1 MKYAVIA
8 DVHIWNHKRHGGA
21 LVRGINRRAQL
32 CLDVLREAV
41 RVANSEQARLIVAG
55 DLVDSAGP
63 IQPQLAAAI
72 RQTLVQAWQG
82 CWIIPGNHDMT
93 ADNDASLEIYETVG
107 RNILTAQ
114 GVNFCDQKPDICTM
128 SFDCN
133 MFRDTI
139 RDVGLLVGHFG
150 VYDATFPPYLR
161 SSKEAKH
168 VDTLF
173 AYMKERNIRCMM
185 LGDWHKRM
193 VWSKHDDMS
202 TATQGRLT
210 MPKHAHDMR
219 WIIQVGALCP
229 TGWDNPGLHG
239 YGTVALWDTETQK
252 MSWRGLPG
260 PRFCTVRSG
269 DEEAQTI
276 ADANRLGHK
285 LFLRRYFDGEKPVTP
300 EGVEAY
306 EAIPIAVEVAATY
319 ARACAREAGTIERQV
334 TVDALVSEW
343 LASAATPTDE
353 AQVLQQKVKEYLG

>member
-1 MKYAVIA
+1 MKYAVVA

-82 CWIIPGNHDMT
+82 CRIIPGNHDMT

-107 RNILTAQ
+107 QNILTAQ
-114 GVNFCDQKPDICTM
+114 GVSFYDQKPDICTM
-128 SFDCN
+128 SFDCD
-133 MFRDTI
+133 MFHDTI

-150 VYDATFPPYLR
+150 VYDDTFPPYLR

-168 VDTLF
+168 VDVLF

-185 LGDWHKRM
+185 LGDWH
-193 VWSKHDDMS
+193 
-202 TATQGRLT
+202 GRRT
-210 MPKHAHDMR
+210 WQRDGMTVM
-219 WIIQVGALCP
+219 QVGALCP
-229 TGWDNPGLHG
+229 TGWDNPGGLG
-239 YGTVALWDTETQK
+239 YGTVALWDTETQELT
-252 MSWRGLPG
+252 WRELPG
-260 PRFCTVRSG
+260 PRFCTVRSA

-285 LFLRRYFDGEKPVTP
+285 LFLRRYFDGERPDTP

-319 ARACAREAGTIERQV
+319 ARACARKTGTIERQV

-353 AQVLQQKVKEYLG
+353 AQVLQQKVKEYLGA

>member
-1 MKYAVIA
+1 MPKYAVVA

-21 LVRGINRRAQL
+21 LVRGVNLRAQL

-82 CWIIPGNHDMT
+82 CRIIPGNHDMT
-93 ADNDASLEIYETVG
+93 ADNDTSLEIYETVG

-128 SFDCN
+128 SFDCD
-133 MFRDTI
+133 MFHDTI

-150 VYDATFPPYLR
+150 VYDDTFPPYLR
-161 SSKEAKH
+161 SSKGAKH
-168 VDTLF
+168 VDVLF

-185 LGDWHKRM
+185 LGDWH
-193 VWSKHDDMS
+193 
-202 TATQGRLT
+202 GRRT
-210 MPKHAHDMR
+210 WQRDGMTVM
-219 WIIQVGALCP
+219 QVGALCP
-229 TGWDNPGLHG
+229 TGWDNLGGLG
-239 YGTVALWDTETQK
+239 YGTVALWDTETQELT
-252 MSWRGLPG
+252 WRELPG
-260 PRFCTVRSG
+260 PRFCTVRSAE
-269 DEEAQTI
+269 EEAQTI
-276 ADANRLGHK
+276 EEANRRGHK
-285 LFLRRYFDGEKPVTP
+285 LFLRRYFDGERPDTP

-306 EAIPIAVEVAATY
+306 EAIPIAVEIAATY

-353 AQVLQQKVKEYLG
+353 AQILQQKVKEYLGS

>member
-1 MKYAVIA
+1 MKYAVVA

-82 CWIIPGNHDMT
+82 CRIIPGNHDMT

-128 SFDCN
+128 SFDCD
-133 MFRDTI
+133 MFHDTI

-150 VYDATFPPYLR
+150 VYDDTFPPYLR

-168 VDTLF
+168 VDVLF

-185 LGDWHKRM
+185 LGDWHGRR
-193 VWSKHDDMS
+193 VWQRDGM
-202 TATQGRLT
+202 TVMQ
-210 MPKHAHDMR
+210 
-219 WIIQVGALCP
+219 IGALCP
-229 TGWDNPGLHG
+229 TGWDNPGLSG
-239 YGTVALWDTETQK
+239 YGTVALWDTETQE
-252 MSWRGLPG
+252 MTWRGLPG
-260 PRFCTVRSG
+260 PRFCTVRSA

-276 ADANRLGHK
+276 EEANRLGHK
-285 LFLRRYFDGEKPVTP
+285 LFLRRYFDGERPVAP

-306 EAIPIAVEVAATY
+306 EAIPIAVEIAATY
-319 ARACAREAGTIERQV
+319 ARACTRETGTIERQV

>member
-1 MKYAVIA
+1 MKYAVVA

-82 CWIIPGNHDMT
+82 CRIIPGNHDMT

-128 SFDCN
+128 SFDCD
-133 MFRDTI
+133 MFHDTI

-150 VYDATFPPYLR
+150 VYDDTFPPYLR

-168 VDTLF
+168 VDVLF

-185 LGDWHKRM
+185 LGDWHVRR
-193 VWSKHDDMS
+193 VWQRDGM
-202 TATQGRLT
+202 TVMQ
-210 MPKHAHDMR
+210 
-219 WIIQVGALCP
+219 IGALCP
-229 TGWDNPGLHG
+229 TGWDNPGLHS
-239 YGTVALWDTETQK
+239 YGTVALWDTETQE
-252 MSWRGLPG
+252 MTWRVLPG
-260 PRFCTVRSG
+260 PRFCTVRS
-269 DEEAQTI
+269 DEEEARTI

-285 LFLRRYFDGEKPVTP
+285 LFLRRYFDGERPVTP
-300 EGVEAY
+300 EGIEAY
-306 EAIPIAVEVAATY
+306 EAIPITVEVAATY
-319 ARACAREAGTIERQV
+319 ARACARETGTIERQV

-353 AQVLQQKVKEYLG
+353 AQVLQQKVKEYLGS

>member
-1 MKYAVIA
+1 MKYAVVA

-72 RQTLVQAWQG
+72 RDTALFCSLGVVFL
-82 CWIIPGNHDMT
+82 PGNHDMAADGDHSLGIYEAVSGGGGAAVRPYITRLRGGVLGVPFNCAVSDT
-93 ADNDASLEIYETVG
+93 ALKNDA
-107 RNILTAQ
+107 
-114 GVNFCDQKPDICTM
+114 GVFDI
-128 SFDCN
+128 D
-133 MFRDTI
+133 
-139 RDVGLLVGHFG
+139 LLVGHFG
-150 VYDATFPPYLR
+150 VYDDTFPSYLR

-168 VDTLF
+168 VDVLF

-185 LGDWHKRM
+185 LGDWH
-193 VWSKHDDMS
+193 
-202 TATQGRLT
+202 GRRT
-210 MPKHAHDMR
+210 WQRDGMTVMQ
-219 WIIQVGALCP
+219 IGALCP
-229 TGWDNPGLHG
+229 TGWDNPGGLG
-239 YGTVALWDTETQK
+239 YGTVALWDTETQELT
-252 MSWRGLPG
+252 WRELPG
-260 PRFCTVRSG
+260 PRFCIVRS
-269 DEEAQTI
+269 DEEEARTI

-285 LFLRRYFDGEKPVTP
+285 LFLRRYFDGERPDTP

-319 ARACAREAGTIERQV
+319 ARACARKTGTIERQV

-353 AQVLQQKVKEYLG
+353 AQVLQQKVKEYLGS

>member
-1 MKYAVIA
+1 MKYAVVA

-82 CWIIPGNHDMT
+82 CRIIPGNHDMT

-114 GVNFCDQKPDICTM
+114 GVSFYDQEPDICTM

-150 VYDATFPPYLR
+150 VYDDTFPPYLR

-173 AYMKERNIRCMM
+173 TYMKERNIRCMM
-185 LGDWHKRM
+185 LGDWH
-193 VWSKHDDMS
+193 
-202 TATQGRLT
+202 GRRT
-210 MPKHAHDMR
+210 WQRDGMTVMQ
-219 WIIQVGALCP
+219 IGALCP
-229 TGWDNPGLHG
+229 TGWDNPGGLG
-239 YGTVALWDTETQK
+239 YGTVALWDTETQELT
-252 MSWRGLPG
+252 WRELPG
-260 PRFCTVRSG
+260 PRFCTVRSA
-269 DEEAQTI
+269 DEESQTI

-285 LFLRRYFDGEKPVTP
+285 LFLRRYFDRERPATP
-300 EGVEAY
+300 DGVEAY
-306 EAIPIAVEVAATY
+306 EDIPIAVEVAATY
-319 ARACAREAGTIERQV
+319 ARACARETGTIERQV

-353 AQVLQQKVKEYLG
+353 ARVLQQKVKEYLGS